1 LVRGRRSAGWLTA
14 STSTSTSSAG
24 TEDTP
29 GPAAAG
35 PGGGEPD
42 ALADALVEPA
52 AHLAHRWLDEATR
65 LAGGRAERTRADRLH
80 RLTADADSLAF
91 AMAFC
96 DRVLRP
102 DSARVAGRQL
112 RRLVRGAAAH
122 GRRPRFLGATDRL
135 LLALAVPASSVLPGV
150 VMPLARRRLRSLV
163 GDLVADATD
172 PALAHH
178 LARLRSEGF
187 RVNLNLLGEAV
198 LGHAEAA
205 RRRGAV
211 IALMERAD
219 VDHVSV
225 KVSSVCAQLNLWSYD
240 ETLERTKDALREI
253 FGAASRQS
261 PSTFV
266 NLDMEEYKDLDLT
279 LDTFIGLLDEEA
291 FHGLEAGIVL
301 QAYLPE
307 SLGALERLC
316 GWAVDRRRRGG
327 AVVKVRIVKG
337 ANLAAERVDAA
348 LHGWGLAPYATK
360 AATDANHK
368 AMVEYALRPEHA
380 GALSVGI
387 AGHNL
392 FDLAWAHL
400 LASARGMDEAVS
412 FEMLHGMA
420 PALARAVLA
429 ATAQGVDAGGGTGRV
444 VLYTPVVAPDDFDHA
459 LAYLFRRLEENAGGE
474 NFLAALPDLGSASAF
489 ERERARFGA
498 AVSGRGLVVHASTR
512 RSGGDRAAGADVEF
526 RNEPDSDPTD
536 AAARGR
542 VTRQVAVSGRAPSPS
557 LPALLDETGID
568 EVVGSASAG
577 AASWAAVPAEGRAR
591 LLEDCAEA
599 LEARRPELVALMA
612 AEGKKTVGEADTEVS
627 EAVDFARYYAT
638 CARELDQLDGA
649 RADPLGVVVVCGPWN
664 FPLAIPTGG
673 ALAALAAGNA
683 VVLKPA
689 PQTPTVAFA
698 AVQACWDAGV
708 PRTALHYARCPDGD
722 VGSRLVSHPVVSGLV
737 LTGSYETA
745 RLFARLAPGRPL
757 MAETS
762 GKNVMVVMPEAD
774 LDQAAADLA
783 RSAFGHSGQKC
794 SAASL
799 AILVGETATFDRF
812 RAQLV
817 DAVRSLVLGPA
828 TSPATTMGPLVEPP
842 SDDLRRA
849 LTTLEDDQ
857 HWLLQPRLIESD
869 EPGTLWSP
877 GIVDGVRPEDW
888 FARTECFGP
897 VLGLLSAHDLDEAL
911 EIQRGL
917 PYGLTGGI
925 WSLDPRDCAH
935 WVDWVDVG
943 NAYVNRVTTGAI
955 VGRQPFGGWK
965 RSVVGPGAKAG
976 GPNYVLQM
984 CRLRD
989 EGTPTLRAEPGE
1001 AVRALVDTIQGQ
1013 SVLHADELAA
1023 LEAAAASDAY
1033 WMAAAF
1039 GTGHDPAGLFC
1050 EANVLRYRPVPR
1062 VIIRVAAGSSA
1073 PSFGLART
1081 MVAAF
1086 GSGAG
1091 PGLALSL
1098 HPAVVASG
1106 VSCGDLP
1113 GVEVV
1118 TETADQLV
1126 ARLRGSNDA
1135 RVRLLGSEPE
1145 LAELEP
1151 AVHVD
1156 ARRPVFLGRVE
1167 LLRYLREQTVSRT
1180 LHRYG
1185 NVVPAPDE

>member
-1 LVRGRRSAGWLTA
+1 LTA

-29 GPAAAG
+29 GPAASG

-42 ALADALVEPA
+42 ALADTLVEPA
-52 AHLAHRWLDEATR
+52 VRLAHGWLDEASR
-65 LAGGRAERTRADRLH
+65 LAGGRAERARGDRLR

-112 RRLVRGAAAH
+112 RRLVRGAAAR
-122 GRRPRFLGATDRL
+122 GRRPQFLGGTDRL
-135 LLALAVPASSVLPGV
+135 LLALAVPASSVVPGV
-150 VMPLARRRLRSLV
+150 VMPLVRRRLRSLV

-178 LARLRSEGF
+178 LARLRTEGF
-187 RVNLNLLGEAV
+187 RVNVNLLGEAV

-205 RRRGAV
+205 RRRAALR
-211 IALMERAD
+211 ALMGRAD
-219 VDHVSV
+219 VDYVSV

-253 FGAASRQS
+253 FVAAGHQS
-261 PSTFV
+261 PATFV

-279 LDTFIGLLDEEA
+279 LDAFTELLDEDA
-291 FHGLEAGIVL
+291 FGELEAGVVL

-307 SLGALERLC
+307 SLGALRRLC
-316 GWAVDRRRRGG
+316 AWAMDRRRRGG

-348 LHGWGLAPYATK
+348 VHGWGLAPYATK
-360 AATDANHK
+360 ADTDANHK
-368 AMVEYALRPEHA
+368 AMIEYALRPEHG
-380 GALSVGI
+380 GALAVGI

-392 FDLAWAHL
+392 FDVAWAHL
-400 LASARGMDEAVS
+400 LASARGLDAAVS

-429 ATAQGVDAGGGTGRV
+429 ATARDGDGRGDGRV

-474 NFLAALPDLGSASAF
+474 NFLAALPDLGSAPVF
-489 ERERARFGA
+489 ERERARFAA
-498 AVSGRGLVVHASTR
+498 AVAGRAQVVHASTR
-512 RSGGDRAAGADVEF
+512 RNGADGAAGAYGSF
-526 RNEPDSDPTD
+526 GNEPDTDPTD

-542 VTRQVAVSGRAPSPS
+542 VTRHLAVPGRVPAAPQPLP
-557 LPALLDETGID
+557 LPALLDEAGVD
-568 EVVGSASAG
+568 AVVGAASAG
-577 AASWAAVPAEGRAR
+577 APSWAAVPAEQRAR
-591 LLEDCAEA
+591 LLEACAEA
-599 LEARRPELVALMA
+599 LSARRAELVGLMA
-612 AEGKKTVGEADTEVS
+612 AEGRKTVGEADTEVS

-638 CARELDQLDGA
+638 CARELDRLDGA
-649 RADPLGVVVVCGPWN
+649 RANPLGVVVVCGPWN
-664 FPLAIPTGG
+664 FPLAIPAGG

-698 AVQACWDAGV
+698 AAQACWDAGV
-708 PRTALHYARCPDGD
+708 PRAALHYAHCTDGD
-722 VGSRLVSHPVVSGLV
+722 VGSRLVSHPGVSGLV

-745 RLFARLAPGRPL
+745 ELFARLAPGRPL

-762 GKNVMVVMPEAD
+762 GKNVMVVTAEAD

-799 AILVGETATFDRF
+799 AILVGEIASFDRF
-812 RAQLV
+812 RTQLV

-828 TSPATTMGPLVEPP
+828 TSPATTMGPLIEPP
-842 SDDLRRA
+842 GDALRRA
-849 LTTLEDDQ
+849 LTTLEAEQ
-857 HWLLQPRLIESD
+857 RWLLQPRLVEGDES
-869 EPGTLWSP
+869 GTLWSP
-877 GIVDGVRPEDW
+877 GILDGVRPEDW
-888 FARTECFGP
+888 FACTECFGP
-897 VLGLLSAHDLDEAL
+897 VLGLVSARDLDEAL
-911 EIQRGL
+911 QIQRGI

-925 WSLDPRDCAH
+925 WSLDPRDCDH
-935 WVDWVDVG
+935 WVDGVAVG
-943 NAYVNRVTTGAI
+943 NAYVNRATTGAI

-976 GPNYVLQM
+976 GPNYVLQLARVCDDGM
-984 CRLRD
+984 PALC
-989 EGTPTLRAEPGE
+989 AEPPV
-1001 AVRALVDTIQGQ
+1001 AVRALVDTVEAGWG
-1013 SVLHADELAA
+1013 LRAEELAA

-1033 WMAAAF
+1033 WMSAAF
-1039 GTGHDPAGLFC
+1039 GTGHDPTGLFC
-1050 EANVLRYRPVPR
+1050 EANVLRYRPLPHVT
-1062 VIIRVAAGSSA
+1062 IRVAAAGSGA
-1073 PSFGLART
+1073 ASFGLARLV
-1081 MVAAF
+1081 VAAL
-1086 GSGAG
+1086 GAGAG
-1091 PGLALSL
+1091 PGLAVSL
-1098 HPAVVASG
+1098 HPAAGASG
-1106 VSCGDLP
+1106 ISVGPLP
-1113 GVEVV
+1113 GVEVI

-1126 ARLRGSNDA
+1126 ARLRESTGA

-1145 LAELEP
+1145 LRVLEP

-1156 ARRPVFLGRVE
+1156 DRPPVLLGRVE
-1167 LLRYLREQTVSRT
+1167 LLRSLREQTVSRT